1 LSERSTD
8 RSELKIGW
16 SGEQALQ
23 ETIEHGAGAEGGAG
37 VHGLS
42 GNGAASE
49 GYRMGLSFF
58 AAHALLT

>member
-8 RSELKIGW
+8 RSELKI
-16 SGEQALQ
+16 EQALQ

-49 GYRMGLSFF
+49 GYRMDLSFF